1 VIRVLGPLQVVHGET
16 PVDIGS
22 PRHREV
28 LAALAVDAGRVV
40 PTETLLERVWG
51 DGSRGATTANLHA
64 VISRLRGRLR
74 SASRA
79 VEIATAPPGY
89 RLDAPGAIDA
99 EAFQDLFARA
109 RSARAAGDLPA
120 ARAHVDEALGLWRGA
135 AYADIHHPFA
145 EAEAARLDGQRLAAN
160 ELAAELDLAL
170 GRHDR
175 VLDRLPARASQRLGQ
190 RRKWKKF
197 FMQCRVLPPPF
208 VVLVRLQE
216 PHGKEA

>member
-1 VIRVLGPLQVVHGET
+1 MIRVLGPLQVVHGET

-51 DGSRGATTANLHA
+51 DGARGATTANLHA
-64 VISRLRGRLR
+64 VISRLRGPLR
-74 SASRA
+74 AASRA

-109 RSARAAGDLPA
+109 RSARAA
-120 ARAHVDEALGLWRGA
+120 
-135 AYADIHHPFA
+135 
-145 EAEAARLDGQRLAAN
+145 AN

-175 VLDRLPARASQRLGQ
+175 VLDRLPARASQRLGR